1 MKIKK
6 FINVKNP
13 KDIVEF
19 NFTIGEFSWEK
30 KQRPGSYQEYKSEDG
45 EKMSIF
51 WGDDGYSPVAY
62 WD

>member
-30 KQRPGSYQEYKSEDG
+30 KQKPGSYQEYKSEV
-45 EKMSIF
+45 
-51 WGDDGYSPVAY
+51 WPDDSLWHLRIY
-62 WD
+62 

>member
-19 NFTIGEFSWEK
+19 NFTIGESSWEK
-30 KQRPGSYQEYKSEDG
+30 NQKPGSYQEYKSEDG
-45 EKMSIF
+45 KKMSIF